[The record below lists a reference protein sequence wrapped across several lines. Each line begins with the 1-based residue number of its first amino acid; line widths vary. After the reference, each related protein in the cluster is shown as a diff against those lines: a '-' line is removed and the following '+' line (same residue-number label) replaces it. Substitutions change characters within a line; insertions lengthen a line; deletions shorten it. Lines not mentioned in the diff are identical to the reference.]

1 MALTRAFLKGMN
13 LTDEQVGAIIEA
25 HTETV
30 DALKAQRDSYEADAK
45 KLPTVQKEL
54 DDLKAAGDG
63 GFEKKYNDEKAAH
76 DALKQQIADQ
86 QSKAAKESAVKAY
99 YEGKNIKGDNLKI
112 AMRGTDLSAVEVAD
126 GKIKDTKALDD
137 LVAGD
142 FKALVS
148 TTSTGGAD
156 SHNPPGGQ
164 QGTND
169 DDLSDADYYAK
180 VFGKEKK

>member
-30 DALKAQRDSYEADAK
+30 DALKAQRDAYEADAK

-63 GFEKKYNDEKAAH
+63 GYKEKYESEKTAH
-76 DALKQQIADQ
+76 EALKQQIANQ
-86 QSKAAKESAVKAY
+86 QSKAEKESAIKAY
-99 YEGKNIKGDNLKI
+99 YEGKNITGDNLKI
-112 AMRGTDLSAVEVAD
+112 AMRGTDLSSVELAD

-148 TTSTGGAD
+148 TKRTDGAD
-156 SHNPPGGQ
+156 SHNPPDGQ
-164 QGTND
+164 SGTND

-180 VFGKEKK
+180 VFSKDKK

>member
-30 DALKAQRDSYEADAK
+30 DALKAQRDSYGADAK

-112 AMRGTDLSAVEVAD
+112 AMRGTDLSAVEVIPVFNDLAAE
-126 GKIKDTKALDD
+126 IFPVLLDVPGEAVLD
-137 LVAGD
+137 L
-142 FKALVS
+142 L
-148 TTSTGGAD
+148 
-156 SHNPPGGQ
+156 HY
-164 QGTND
+164 
-169 DDLSDADYYAK
+169 LS
-180 VFGKEKK
+180 VVHCGPFQLI